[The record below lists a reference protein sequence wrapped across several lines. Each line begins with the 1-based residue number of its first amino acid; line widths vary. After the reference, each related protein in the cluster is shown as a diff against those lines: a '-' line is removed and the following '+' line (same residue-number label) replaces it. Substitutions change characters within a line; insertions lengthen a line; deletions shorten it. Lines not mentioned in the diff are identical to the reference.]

1 MIGAIDG
8 IFRPL
13 GFDMEWRFY
22 WSNGTTISRRTALV
36 QIGDDK
42 IILLIQ
48 LSAMARESNY
58 RDSVTGFSYFIHRF
72 SIGTQSRL
80 FRSFVLLTTEDG
92 AQRVMESPDIVK
104 LGVNIRGASGIR
116 TFFLLL

>member
-1 MIGAIDG
+1 M
-8 IFRPL
+8 
-13 GFDMEWRFY
+13 
-22 WSNGTTISRRTALV
+22 